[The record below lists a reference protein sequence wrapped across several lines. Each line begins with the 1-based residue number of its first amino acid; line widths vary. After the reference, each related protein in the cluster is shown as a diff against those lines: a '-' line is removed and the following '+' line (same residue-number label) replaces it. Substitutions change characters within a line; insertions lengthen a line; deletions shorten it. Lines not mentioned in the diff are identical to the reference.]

1 MTGWLCS
8 VMPLLLAPAIGSFA
22 ALLASRLPRGEAVL
36 LGRSRCDA
44 CGTPLR
50 VMDLLPLLSW
60 LVLRGRCRSCG
71 ASIGSVPILA
81 EAGALAAA
89 AWAVMVLPP
98 DLVWPGCGL
107 AWLLLA
113 LALADA
119 RHMMLPDP
127 LVLALGAL
135 GIVLATLRAGALPAD
150 ALLGASLGYA
160 MLATALLGYRHL
172 RGRAGLGWGDAKLLA
187 AGGAWVGWQGLPSVL
202 LVATLATLAV
212 AAWRGLDGARAI
224 PFGPGLALGIWLV
237 WLYGPLGLG
246 D

>member
-1 MTGWLCS
+1 MDVWMQA

-22 ALLASRLPRGEAVL
+22 ALLAYRLPREQAVL
-36 LGRSRCDA
+36 VARSRCDS

-50 VMDLLPLLSW
+50 AADLVPLLSW

-71 ASIGSVPILA
+71 ASIGVIPFLA
-81 EAGALAAA
+81 EAAALAAA
-89 AWAVMVLPP
+89 AWAVIALPP

-119 RHMMLPDP
+119 RSMMLPDP

-135 GIVLATLRAGALPAD
+135 GLGLAAVRGADPSIEAFLG
-150 ALLGASLGYA
+150 ALLGFAILS
-160 MLATALLGYRHL
+160 TALLAYRRL

-187 AGGAWVGWQGLPSVL
+187 AGGAWVGWQGIASVL
-202 LVATLATLAV
+202 LVATLATLTV
-212 AAWRGLDGARAI
+212 AAWRGLGGARAI
-224 PFGPGLALGIWLV
+224 PFGPGLALGIWVV
-237 WLYGPLGLG
+237 WLYGPFGL
-246 D
+246 DQ